1 MNLGAIDPSLAAHQA
16 NLGQSLGLTKEQAT
30 SAKQTFSDY
39 LDKSMASLNQSM
51 AVVNDGT
58 KDLVSGKVEDL
69 GQIMVNMTEA
79 QLNLQTAVQVRN
91 KVITAYNDLKEMQ
104 F

>member
-1 MNLGAIDPSLAAHQA
+1 MNLGAIDPSLVAYQA

-51 AVVNDGT
+51 AIVNDGT
-58 KDLVSGKVEDL
+58 KEPCFRKGRRLGPNHGKHDRSSVELANGGSG
-69 GQIMVNMTEA
+69 
-79 QLNLQTAVQVRN
+79 
-91 KVITAYNDLKEMQ
+91 
-104 F
+104 

>member
-39 LDKSMASLNQSM
+39 LDKSMA
-51 AVVNDGT
+51 T
-58 KDLVSGKVEDL
+58 
-69 GQIMVNMTEA
+69 
-79 QLNLQTAVQVRN
+79 
-91 KVITAYNDLKEMQ
+91 
-104 F
+104 